1 MEAELEELRDAL
13 MSRIRASPREA
24 ERVARLM
31 EKTGWPGA
39 VGVWKW
45 PNQAGKRVG
54 LLMNLRSDHPQTF
67 SALRQ
72 IAGVPAPESRTANTV
87 SGGTVEGPLIQAG
100 RIASVSVGDQVAGD
114 HLDFRDATFHERFVG
129 VQHNHYGSAPAPAAA
144 WWRPVGEVGPVEFG
158 VRPTRHVTGL
168 PDVPPY
174 VTRDCDQDLHT
185 KLTHNGL
192 VLILGE
198 PYAGKSYTAY
208 QGVRSLEGYRLY
220 APDPG
225 EDLRG
230 LPDRLKAMPG
240 DYVIWL
246 DELTGHLGEGA
257 LEPRLLGRL
266 TSHGA
271 VVFGTMRP
279 DEYYHRRAGSTPGD
293 RVVAMARTVDL
304 PREWS
309 EAELA
314 RLGAHDDPRAY
325 PAYMWSGKEGAASY
339 FAIGHLLFD
348 EWRRVG
354 TQLEHPRG
362 QLLVRVAV
370 DLARCGVTKAVP
382 TALLK
387 AAKSRYLDGEQER
400 ESFEDSLAWATTP
413 LFGVSG
419 LLVAGEGNDTWRA
432 YGALVAEALRSEVL
446 PPVPDEVW
454 WTLFDRRSDWGI
466 DRAAVLDAARAAFR
480 SRVEAGDVGIMR
492 RFAWETDGEEKEG
505 WLRRAADLDDD
516 EAAVQLG
523 ELLLRRGDGQGAVPY
538 LERAASRGRA
548 AAAGL
553 LGLHYRNQAQR
564 WLTQAAVA
572 GDQRAKRA
580 LSEWGS
586 LLPPRFPPP
595 APDTVTE

>member
-1 MEAELEELRDAL
+1 MATELEELRNAIL
-13 MSRIRASPREA
+13 SAIHGSPTAA
-24 ERVARLM
+24 ERVAELLERSDIPGLVDAWILDRPGQAAADERLF
-31 EKTGWPGA
+31 
-39 VGVWKW
+39 
-45 PNQAGKRVG
+45 
-54 LLMNLRSDHPQTF
+54 LLGILSRDHPQI
-67 SALRQ
+67 
-72 IAGVPAPESRTANTV
+72 IAGLREISRDHTPVPTTASR
-87 SGGTVEGPLIQAG
+87 
-100 RIASVSVGDQVAGD
+100 VAGD

-129 VQHNHYGSAPAPAAA
+129 VQHNHYGSAPATAPA

-158 VRPTRHVTGL
+158 VRPTRHVPGL

-185 KLTHNGL
+185 KLAHSGL

-198 PYAGKSYTAY
+198 PYAGTSFTAW
-208 QGVRSLEGYRLY
+208 QAVRSLEGYRLY

-230 LPDRLKAMPG
+230 LPDRLKAAPG

-246 DELTGHLGEGA
+246 DELTEHLGEGA

-279 DEYYHRRAGSTPGD
+279 AEYYRRRAGSTPGD

-314 RLGAHDDPRAY
+314 RLGAHDDDPRAY
-325 PAYMWSGKEGAASY
+325 PAYMWSGKEGVTSY

-348 EWRRVG
+348 EWTRAG

-362 QLLVRVAV
+362 QLLVRAAV

-387 AAKSRYLDGEQER
+387 AAEFPYLRGEQER

-419 LLVAGEGNDTWRA
+419 LLVSGEKNDTWRA
-432 YGALVAEALRSEVL
+432 YGALVAEVLRSENL
-446 PPVPDEVW
+446 PPVPDQVW
-454 WTLFDRRSDWGI
+454 WTLLERLNDWGI

-492 RFAWETDGEEKEG
+492 RFAWETDGEEKEA

-523 ELLLRRGDGQGAVPY
+523 ELLLRRGDGPGAIPY

-564 WLTQAAVA
+564 WLTEATVA

-586 LLPPRFPPP
+586 LLPPRISSP